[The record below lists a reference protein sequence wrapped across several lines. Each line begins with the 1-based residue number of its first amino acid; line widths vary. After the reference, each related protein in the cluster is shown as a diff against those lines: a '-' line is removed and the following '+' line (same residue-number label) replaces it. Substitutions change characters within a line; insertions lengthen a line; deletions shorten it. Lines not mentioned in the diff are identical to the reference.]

1 MSPNLLRCRHYQV
14 EWLNSHSCKCSSCG
28 KFGHW
33 FENAALVMWIREDE
47 KETSG
52 PEAFAPSNDFVLRQ
66 SQPSL
71 PNMAG

>member
-14 EWLNSHSCKCSSCG
+14 EWLNSHSCQCSSCG

-33 FENAALVMWIREDE
+33 FENAALVMWIRGDE
-47 KETSG
+47 KAAPRPETFPTSL
-52 PEAFAPSNDFVLRQ
+52 EFAVGE
-66 SQPSL
+66 SQPAL